1 MGGNSSRF
9 GLVNIKTG
17 TAHINSAVP
26 VFFFYRANNATKLL
40 SVLHAMHDM
49 VIFFDIA
56 YLFQIIVYSCVD
68 VAVNI
73 LYRSFE
79 IMLRLDV
86 KVIDMSFLYEN
97 AAVGYNCC
105 IYIFYAESL

>member
-1 MGGNSSRF
+1 MGWGENSSRF

-49 VIFFDIA
+49 VIFSDIA

-68 VAVNI
+68 VAVSI

-97 AAVGYNCC
+97 AAVG
-105 IYIFYAESL
+105 

>member
-1 MGGNSSRF
+1 
-9 GLVNIKTG
+9 
-17 TAHINSAVP
+17 
-26 VFFFYRANNATKLL
+26 
-40 SVLHAMHDM
+40 MHDM
-49 VIFFDIA
+49 VIFSDIA

-79 IMLRLDV
+79 IVLRFDV

-105 IYIFYAESL
+105 ICIFYAESLSRKALLLNF

>member
-1 MGGNSSRF
+1 
-9 GLVNIKTG
+9 
-17 TAHINSAVP
+17 
-26 VFFFYRANNATKLL
+26 
-40 SVLHAMHDM
+40 MHDM
-49 VIFFDIA
+49 VIFSDIA

-79 IMLRLDV
+79 IMLRFDV

-97 AAVGYNCC
+97 AAVG
-105 IYIFYAESL
+105 